1 MPAIS
6 LFRNEPGHR
15 ELSTGDVLFE
25 AGDPA
30 SHVYGV
36 VAGEIEIVVDGEVVE
51 TVGPDRIFGE
61 LALLGDH
68 HRLAG
73 ARAATDSVIA
83 EVDEARFLALV
94 KMNPFFALEMMREMA
109 ERFERQQRPA

>member
-36 VAGEIEIVVDGEVVE
+36 VSGEIEIV
-51 TVGPDRIFGE
+51 
-61 LALLGDH
+61 
-68 HRLAG
+68 
-73 ARAATDSVIA
+73 VIA

-109 ERFERQQRPA
+109 ERFERQQRPS